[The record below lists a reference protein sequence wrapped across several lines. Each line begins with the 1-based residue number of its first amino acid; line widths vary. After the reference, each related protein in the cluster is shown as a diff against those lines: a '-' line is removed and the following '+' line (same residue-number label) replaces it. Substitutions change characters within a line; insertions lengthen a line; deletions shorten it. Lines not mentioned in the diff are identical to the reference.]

1 MPPTFVTI
9 IGANQSMSPR
19 RKMTTSCRQLGR
31 EVGTLTARLALQ
43 SRCGEILMT
52 GYACETIPG
61 KAVIAGQTECDML
74 KPVAATGNGLAS
86 RSRCG

>member
-1 MPPTFVTI
+1 
-9 IGANQSMSPR
+9 MSPR
-19 RKMTTSCRQLGR
+19 RKMTASCRQLGR

-61 KAVIAGQTECDML
+61 KSVIAGQT
-74 KPVAATGNGLAS
+74 
-86 RSRCG
+86 